1 MHERATR
8 SPARFL
14 APLALIAVVVVFLAI
29 VSGSGG
35 GGGSSSSASSTTTP
49 TSTTTSSKKSAAA
62 AAKANARAKRKAAA
76 KKAAGSRFYVVQ
88 TGDTLGAIA
97 AKTGVPLATIQ
108 SLNPAVD
115 PHAMTTGQK
124 IRLK

>member
-1 MHERATR
+1 MNRRPRR

-14 APLALIAVVVVFLAI
+14 APLALIIIVVAFLAI
-29 VSGSGG
+29 ITSSG
-35 GGGSSSSASSTTTP
+35 GGGSSTTDTGSQTTSASTSQKSSKSSSGSTTT
-49 TSTTTSSKKSAAA
+49 
-62 AAKANARAKRKAAA
+62 AA
-76 KKAAGSRFYVVQ
+76 KKKTGRRFYTVQ

-97 AKTGVPLATIQ
+97 DKTGIPLDQIQ
-108 SLNPAVD
+108 SLNPDVD